1 MYEGAMIAAT
11 ATATA
16 TATVHKQTVVTR
28 HIADFANF
36 NVHRS

>member
-1 MYEGAMIAAT
+1 MYEGAMIA

-28 HIADFANF
+28 HIADFGNF